1 MINFSDIA
9 ELFHF
14 NPLLF
19 FGLYFTLPAAI
30 FKKNSIRLLIVSS
43 IISLIMN
50 IFWIFI
56 AVPFNVRP
64 LYIVVFVII
73 YLLIKFVSDKIDSS
87 DIKTKQKYLV
97 FELPFLFVLSIL
109 SLQTS
114 LQSFLLIFIS
124 ILGHIVLYYFLF
136 ILTEKM
142 VTIFSTSKIEMH
154 AYGLPIRLIFIA
166 FWCMLF
172 INFGNILLNIP

>member
-1 MINFSDIA
+1 MINFGDIA
-9 ELFHF
+9 QLFHY

-30 FKKNSIRLLIVSS
+30 FKKHSIQLLLVS
-43 IISLIMN
+43 IIIAFVMN

-56 AVPFNVRP
+56 AVPFNLRP

-73 YLLIKFVSDKIDSS
+73 YLLIKFISNKFDFS
-87 DIKTKQKYLV
+87 DINTKREYLIFEIPFV
-97 FELPFLFVLSIL
+97 FILSAL
-109 SLQTS
+109 SLQAS
-114 LQSFLLIFIS
+114 LQSFLLIFVS
-124 ILGHIVLYYFLF
+124 ILGHVLLYFFLF
-136 ILTEKM
+136 VLTEKI
-142 VTIFSTSKIEMH
+142 VAIFSTSKLEVH
-154 AYGLPIRLIFIA
+154 ANGLPIRLIFIA